1 MTMATPDALPR
12 HAKDLVMRWLCDVLT
27 GSSLR
32 ALGPTLPRT
41 VARLSADVIHVDL
54 QHALPDVLFR
64 AEDGSLVH
72 LEFQMTSARPDL
84 RRFLGYDAVALARY
98 ADAPRVETVVLY
110 GPRIGTTASTAA
122 FGSIRYTVHAVY
134 LGSMDGAARLTRLR
148 QQVADGRPVT
158 EEHLLELALLPLM
171 GHQRPL
177 PEVIRAALP
186 VLETAPAHLREPL
199 TAAMVALGYAY
210 AAPSEREW
218 VKEMVHAM
226 PIPDEFSALIDDLV
240 ADLAEKR
247 VEERAAVL
255 VEERAAVL
263 AEQRAAVL
271 AEQRAAVLAEQRAAV
286 LAEQRAAVLAEQR
299 AAVLVQARVED
310 ARRDIVAE
318 ILSARFGPLPPS
330 ISEQVARL
338 TDRETV
344 RRLSI
349 LAATARTLDEVLAF
363 LVDTPASDPSQPV

>member
-12 HAKDLVMRWLCDVLT
+12 NAKDLVMRWLCDVLA
-27 GSSLR
+27 GNSLR

-41 VARLSADVIHVDL
+41 VARLSPDVIHVDL
-54 QHALPDVLFR
+54 RHALPDVLFR

-271 AEQRAAVLAEQRAAV
+271 
-286 LAEQRAAVLAEQR
+286 
-299 AAVLVQARVED
+299 VQARVED